1 MPSSEPADHED
12 DPRGRS
18 GPGPGFDY
26 IETEEPQYRSYSS
39 GSGSAGRLFGI
50 ARGLLQIHVDIA
62 KREAAADQARLAR
75 GLVLLTLA
83 LFLLLLVLF
92 VGQALGAWLLHAAG
106 LSWTWALA
114 GVAGGDL
121 ILSLLLFVLG
131 RRALRAP
138 VLPETR
144 ALLRRTAA
152 ALLDP

>member
-1 MPSSEPADHED
+1 MPSSEPADYGDEPP
-12 DPRGRS
+12 PRS
-18 GPGPGFDY
+18 SFDY
-26 IETEEPQYRSYSS
+26 IEAEEPQYRAYSS
-39 GSGSAGRLFGI
+39 GSGSSAGRLFGI

-62 KREAAADQARLAR
+62 KREAAADQARLVR
-75 GLVLLTLA
+75 GVVFLTLA
-83 LFLLLLVLF
+83 LFLLLLVLL

-121 ILSLLLFVLG
+121 ILSLLLFALG